1 MNGGLI
7 HNKKFNLVA
16 FLSMGLF
23 LLIGFIDIFSW
34 IFIMLPVVV
43 CFYVYDIRHGAVYL
57 TSGEI
62 SCFDY
67 ILYTVCAVE
76 LLCCLT
82 SVYIPNSITATLK
95 ILLSIAFYF
104 FIRTF
109 IRFRSQ
115 FAFLY
120 KVLSIVAGILSL
132 ITLFFFL
139 LHRDEGGNLAASKI
153 RNLECPSY
161 EICLIDYGCGKFNR
175 KIHIMEQY
183 P

>member
-7 HNKKFNLVA
+7 HNKKFNLLA

-104 FIRTF
+104 FYSNF
-109 IRFRSQ
+109 LFVFRSQ

-120 KVLSIVAGILSL
+120 KVLSIVAGIF
-132 ITLFFFL
+132 I
-139 LHRDEGGNLAASKI
+139 
-153 RNLECPSY
+153 
-161 EICLIDYGCGKFNR
+161 IDYVILFLASS
-175 KIHIMEQY
+175 
-183 P
+183 

>member
-1 MNGGLI
+1 MEGLI
-7 HNKKFNLVA
+7 HNKKFNLLA
-16 FLSMGLF
+16 FLSLVLF

-104 FIRTF
+104 FIRTLF
-109 IRFRSQ
+109 VFVVSSL
-115 FAFLY
+115 FY
-120 KVLSIVAGILSL
+120 KVLYSSRHFI
-132 ITLFFFL
+132 
-139 LHRDEGGNLAASKI
+139 
-153 RNLECPSY
+153 
-161 EICLIDYGCGKFNR
+161 IDYVILFLASS
-175 KIHIMEQY
+175 
-183 P
+183 

>member
-7 HNKKFNLVA
+7 HNKKFNLLA

-95 ILLSIAFYF
+95 ILFINSILLFYSNF
-104 FIRTF
+104 YSF
-109 IRFRSQ
+109 S
-115 FAFLY
+115 
-120 KVLSIVAGILSL
+120 
-132 ITLFFFL
+132 
-139 LHRDEGGNLAASKI
+139 
-153 RNLECPSY
+153 
-161 EICLIDYGCGKFNR
+161 
-175 KIHIMEQY
+175 
-183 P
+183 

>member
-62 SCFDY
+62 SISRKTKCSTFAKHF
-67 ILYTVCAVE
+67 VPKSH
-76 LLCCLT
+76 LLT
-82 SVYIPNSITATLK
+82 
-95 ILLSIAFYF
+95 
-104 FIRTF
+104 
-109 IRFRSQ
+109 Q
-115 FAFLY
+115 F
-120 KVLSIVAGILSL
+120 K
-132 ITLFFFL
+132 
-139 LHRDEGGNLAASKI
+139 
-153 RNLECPSY
+153 
-161 EICLIDYGCGKFNR
+161 
-175 KIHIMEQY
+175 M
-183 P
+183 

>member
-1 MNGGLI
+1 
-7 HNKKFNLVA
+7 
-16 FLSMGLF
+16 
-23 LLIGFIDIFSW
+23 
-34 IFIMLPVVV
+34 MLPVVV

-120 KVLSIVAGILSL
+120 KVKNDLKQGDGTPFSAELPLLVKASDFPHHSTAIGTQIVG
-132 ITLFFFL
+132 
-139 LHRDEGGNLAASKI
+139 
-153 RNLECPSY
+153 
-161 EICLIDYGCGKFNR
+161 
-175 KIHIMEQY
+175 
-183 P
+183 

>member
-7 HNKKFNLVA
+7 HNKKFNLLA

-95 ILLSIAFYF
+95 ILSNMHFTFLFELLFVFVVSSLFCIKYF
-104 FIRTF
+104 
-109 IRFRSQ
+109 
-115 FAFLY
+115 
-120 KVLSIVAGILSL
+120 
-132 ITLFFFL
+132 
-139 LHRDEGGNLAASKI
+139 
-153 RNLECPSY
+153 P
-161 EICLIDYGCGKFNR
+161 
-175 KIHIMEQY
+175 
-183 P
+183 

>member
-67 ILYTVCAVE
+67 ILSLN
-76 LLCCLT
+76 LLCTPVAPLT
-82 SVYIPNSITATLK
+82 TW
-95 ILLSIAFYF
+95 LLS
-104 FIRTF
+104 
-109 IRFRSQ
+109 
-115 FAFLY
+115 
-120 KVLSIVAGILSL
+120 
-132 ITLFFFL
+132 
-139 LHRDEGGNLAASKI
+139 
-153 RNLECPSY
+153 
-161 EICLIDYGCGKFNR
+161 
-175 KIHIMEQY
+175 
-183 P
+183 

>member
-7 HNKKFNLVA
+7 HNKKFNLLA

-82 SVYIPNSITATLK
+82 SVYIINK
-95 ILLSIAFYF
+95 
-104 FIRTF
+104 
-109 IRFRSQ
+109 
-115 FAFLY
+115 
-120 KVLSIVAGILSL
+120 
-132 ITLFFFL
+132 
-139 LHRDEGGNLAASKI
+139 
-153 RNLECPSY
+153 
-161 EICLIDYGCGKFNR
+161 
-175 KIHIMEQY
+175 
-183 P
+183 

>member
-7 HNKKFNLVA
+7 HNKKFNLLA

-95 ILLSIAFYF
+95 ILYTMHFTFLFELLFVFVVSSLFCIKYF
-104 FIRTF
+104 
-109 IRFRSQ
+109 
-115 FAFLY
+115 
-120 KVLSIVAGILSL
+120 
-132 ITLFFFL
+132 
-139 LHRDEGGNLAASKI
+139 
-153 RNLECPSY
+153 P
-161 EICLIDYGCGKFNR
+161 
-175 KIHIMEQY
+175 
-183 P
+183 